1 MVMRE
6 LRVDPGEDPILA
18 RALAGTLRDD
28 WRPAADAM
36 AAARDRDRRAHVTE
50 VLAAAAVRRDE
61 WLESWR
67 KARPGDHDAAAVHAA
82 MLARQSAGS

>member
-1 MVMRE
+1 M
-6 LRVDPGEDPILA
+6 
-18 RALAGTLRDD
+18 AGTLRAD

-36 AAARDRDRRAHVTE
+36 ASARDQDRRARITE

-61 WLESWR
+61 WLENWR
-67 KARPGDHDAAAVHAA
+67 KACPGDHDVAAVHAA